1 MLGLQRIEVAGK
13 RFVLLEE
20 PVYERLCREAG
31 EVVADDDVLPPL
43 PKPDAN
49 GRFPAIE
56 YTRISL
62 ARNLIRD
69 RKSASLSQERLAKL
83 AGIRQETI
91 SRLESG
97 KHTAAPR
104 TVAKIDRVIAAER
117 KRMSKSKK
125 LEDEADSNAARKARK
140 EKGSVPLAKIK
151 ARLQNEATK

>member
-20 PVYERLCREAG
+20 PIYERLCRDAG
-31 EVVADDDVLPPL
+31 EAVADDDVLPPL

-56 YTRISL
+56 YTRVSL

-69 RKSASLSQERLAKL
+69 RKSVGLSQERLAEL
-83 AGIRQETI
+83 AGVRQETI

-97 KHTAAPR
+97 KHTATPG
-104 TVAKIDRVIAAER
+104 TIAKIDRVIAAAR
-117 KRMSKSKK
+117 KRM
-125 LEDEADSNAARKARK
+125 AKA
-140 EKGSVPLAKIK
+140 KGK
-151 ARLQNEATK
+151 

>member
-20 PVYERLCREAG
+20 SDYERLCREAG
-31 EVVADDDVLPPL
+31 EAVADDDDLPALPL
-43 PKPDAN
+43 PDAN

-69 RKSASLSQERLAKL
+69 CKSVGLSQERLAEL
-83 AGIRQETI
+83 AGIRQETV

-97 KHTAAPR
+97 KNSASPGTI
-104 TVAKIDRVIAAER
+104 AKIDRVIVAAR
-117 KRMSKSKK
+117 KRM
-125 LEDEADSNAARKARK
+125 AKA
-140 EKGSVPLAKIK
+140 KGK
-151 ARLQNEATK
+151 

>member
-69 RKSASLSQERLAKL
+69 RKAAGLSQERLAKL

-117 KRMSKSKK
+117 KR
-125 LEDEADSNAARKARK
+125 LEKREDQSDLKAARTARK
-140 EKGSVPLAKIK
+140 EKGAISLSVAKRRLGIK
-151 ARLQNEATK
+151 

>member
-20 PVYERLCREAG
+20 PVYERLCRDAG
-31 EVVADDDVLPPL
+31 EAIADDDVLPPL

-56 YTRISL
+56 YTRVSL

-69 RKSASLSQERLAKL
+69 RKSVGLSQERLAEL

-97 KHTAAPR
+97 KHTATPG
-104 TVAKIDRVIAAER
+104 TIAKIDRVVAATR
-117 KRMSKSKK
+117 KRMSK
-125 LEDEADSNAARKARK
+125 A
-140 EKGSVPLAKIK
+140 KGK
-151 ARLQNEATK
+151 

>member
-20 PVYERLCREAG
+20 PVYERLCRDAG
-31 EVVADDDVLPPL
+31 EAVADDDVLPPL
-43 PKPDAN
+43 PKADAN

-56 YTRISL
+56 YTRVSL

-69 RKSASLSQERLAKL
+69 RKSVGLSQERLAEL

-97 KHTAAPR
+97 KHTATPG
-104 TVAKIDRVIAAER
+104 TIAKIDRVIAAAR
-117 KRMSKSKK
+117 KRMSK
-125 LEDEADSNAARKARK
+125 A
-140 EKGSVPLAKIK
+140 KGK
-151 ARLQNEATK
+151 

>member
-20 PVYERLCREAG
+20 PIYERLCREAG
-31 EVVADDDVLPPL
+31 EAMADDDVLPPL
-43 PKPDAN
+43 PLPDAN

-69 RKSASLSQERLAKL
+69 RKAVGLSQERLAEL
-83 AGIRQETI
+83 AGVRQETI

-97 KHTAAPR
+97 KHTASPQ
-104 TVAKIDRVIAAER
+104 TVGKLDKAIAAVR
-117 KRMSKSKK
+117 KRQAKSRSK
-125 LEDEADSNAARKARK
+125 
-140 EKGSVPLAKIK
+140 
-151 ARLQNEATK
+151 

>member
-20 PVYERLCREAG
+20 PVYERLCRDAG
-31 EVVADDDVLPPL
+31 EAVVDDDVLPPL

-56 YTRISL
+56 YTRVSL

-69 RKSASLSQERLAKL
+69 RKSVGLSQERLAEL

-97 KHTAAPR
+97 KHTATPG
-104 TVAKIDRVIAAER
+104 TIAKIDRVITATR
-117 KRMSKSKK
+117 KRSSK
-125 LEDEADSNAARKARK
+125 A
-140 EKGSVPLAKIK
+140 KGK
-151 ARLQNEATK
+151 

>member
-20 PVYERLCREAG
+20 SDYERLCREAG
-31 EVVADDDVLPPL
+31 EAVADDDVLPPL

-56 YTRISL
+56 YTRVSL

-69 RKSASLSQERLAKL
+69 RKLVGLSQERLAEL

-97 KHTAAPR
+97 KHTATPG
-104 TVAKIDRVIAAER
+104 TIAKIDRVIAATRQRMEKVKADVRRR
-117 KRMSKSKK
+117 KRVLAEMT
-125 LEDEADSNAARKARK
+125 RKGGK
-140 EKGSVPLAKIK
+140 PIPLS
-151 ARLQNEATK
+151 ATKKRLGLK

>member
-20 PVYERLCREAG
+20 SIYERLCRDAG
-31 EVVADDDVLPPL
+31 EAVADDDVLPPL

-56 YTRISL
+56 YTRVSL

-69 RKSASLSQERLAKL
+69 RKSVGLSQERLAEL

-97 KHTAAPR
+97 KHTATPG
-104 TVAKIDRVIAAER
+104 TIAKIDRVIAATR
-117 KRMSKSKK
+117 KRMSK
-125 LEDEADSNAARKARK
+125 A
-140 EKGSVPLAKIK
+140 KGK
-151 ARLQNEATK
+151 